1 MKINKSGAAL
11 SRIVQ
16 IGETLKELSQKS
28 GKEYLPLNRGVNQVV
43 NIDLTEVVKSI
54 NFNSPEIQVYPHGAG
69 RPDLRAAI
77 NEEFFAGKSTF
88 ISFILYFIAMKTVTV
103 PYEDGRH
110 SNEDGREGD
119 EDGRRGDKLPKF
131 SLHI

>member
-16 IGETLKELSQKS
+16 IRGDAERTFPEEWE
-28 GKEYLPLNRGVNQVV
+28 EYLPLNRGVNQVV

-77 NEEFFAGKSTF
+77 NEEFLPES
-88 ISFILYFIAMKTVTV
+88 L
-103 PYEDGRH
+103 
-110 SNEDGREGD
+110 
-119 EDGRRGDKLPKF
+119 RR
-131 SLHI
+131 IIY